1 MRKSLSLF
9 SANLLFMITMLLVI
23 TVGSLIQSV
32 SLSWGLIATECILIA
47 FPSILFLRQ
56 QRVPLLDGLRLKPIS
71 VLTGVLCVALGI
83 SAYLFGLVI
92 EGIMAQLTGLQ
103 SVSIPSTLLPKSSLD
118 MIVYFFAL
126 AVFAPLGEEI
136 LFRGA
141 VQGAYE
147 EKKSASFAIVITA
160 LMFAFYHFRLS
171 GLPALIPVA
180 FILGYVVWKTRSVI
194 AGMLIHFGN
203 NGASAAQN
211 IYYFTTGK
219 ALPFLSLWSAL
230 IGLVLAIVILLVI
243 QRMHSTTAPV
253 AQEPSVKPVI
263 SAGEKKWLATYW
275 PLIISGIL
283 YLSVAGLTL
292 VQTFQARFAPS
303 TQVSYGLPILHAPV
317 QSHYAITNEGGQS
330 VGEMD
335 CTLFPAAGSRLR
347 LDCSRTVH
355 AFEITVGNSFYK
367 DGNHDDSISITWD
380 ATTMELLSFSYENK
394 YHDGSVTASS
404 VENGRLV
411 STDAT
416 GAHELALPENAL
428 IEFEWAWHAA
438 LLKANSGQ
446 SFSIPFGYLMRW
458 DEKTNTSTPMLE
470 NEVLRVYD
478 DEILSLPMGETTA
491 RKLTLAG
498 GTAWF
503 AKDDAIAGL
512 VRPVKFD
519 DGMLIYSLEK

>member
-23 TVGSLIQSV
+23 AIGSLIQSV

-56 QRVPLLDGLRLKPIS
+56 QRVPLREGLRLKPIP

-83 SAYLFGLVI
+83 SAYLFGLAI
-92 EGIMAQLTGLQ
+92 EEIMAQLTGMQ
-103 SVSIPSTLLPKSSLD
+103 SVSIPSTLLPKSSPD
-118 MIVYFFAL
+118 MIVYFLAL

-141 VQGAYE
+141 IQGAYE
-147 EKKSASFAIVITA
+147 EKKSAGFAISVTA
-160 LMFAFYHFRLS
+160 IMFAFYHFRLS
-171 GLPALIPVA
+171 GLPALLPIA
-180 FILGYVVWKTRSVI
+180 FILCYVVWKTRSVL

-203 NGASAAQN
+203 NGASAARN

-230 IGLVLAIVILLVI
+230 IGLLLAIVIILVI
-243 QRMHSTTAPV
+243 RRIHSTQAAITHETNLGPGT
-253 AQEPSVKPVI
+253 
-263 SAGEKKWLATYW
+263 SAARKTWLLTYW

-292 VQTFQARFAPS
+292 VQTLQARFAPS

-330 VGEMD
+330 VEDMD
-335 CTLFPAAGSRLR
+335 CTLFPAAGSLLS

-367 DGNHDDSISITWD
+367 DGNHEDSISITWD
-380 ATTMELLSFSYENK
+380 ATTMELLSFSSKNK
-394 YHDGSVTASS
+394 YDDGSVTASS
-404 VENGRLV
+404 VENGKLV

-428 IEFEWAWHAA
+428 IEFEWAWHVA
-438 LLKANSGQ
+438 LLRANSGQ

-458 DEKTNTSTPMLE
+458 DEKTNTSAPMVK
-470 NEVLRVYD
+470 NEILRVYD
-478 DEILSLPMGETTA
+478 DEVISLPMGETTA

-498 GTAWF
+498 GSAWF

-512 VRPVKFD
+512 VRPVKID